1 MISSIDHNFLRSSD
15 IPIESREV
23 KPKPYFMDLSD
34 AQCRCLFSS
43 LLFYYSPRG
52 LIRRH
57 LTIDIQQSLHYNF
70 LANRRL
76 RVTFSFLDIIF
87 IIVLFVCQQA
97 TIVFHLRSTGFK
109 LSQLRLNE
117 YEAEWRDR
125 GGDKDQTMDLIFFN
139 FVPGIGSS

>member
-76 RVTFSFLDIIF
+76 RVTFFFLHNIF
-87 IIVLFVCQQA
+87 YHCPLCMPVKA
-97 TIVFHLRSTGFK
+97 TIVYHFGPVALNSRNLNRMNLRPNGVAGDGIRPAT
-109 LSQLRLNE
+109 
-117 YEAEWRDR
+117 RD
-125 GGDKDQTMDLIFFN
+125 
-139 FVPGIGSS
+139 

>member
-1 MISSIDHNFLRSSD
+1 MVSSIDHHSLGNSD
-15 IPIESREV
+15 IPIEAWEV
-23 KPKPYFMDLSD
+23 KPRLYFLNLTAWS
-34 AQCRCLFSS
+34 AQCQCLFYPM
-43 LLFYYSPRG
+43 LFYYSSRG

-117 YEAEWRDR
+117 CEVEWRDR
-125 GGDKDQTMDLIFFN
+125 EGE
-139 FVPGIGSS
+139 